1 MSMDMDFP
9 IDLDEVLNIID
20 TSEVVVVRFSTVGKR
35 LLLDFRTSPSD
46 RPMVK
51 VVRRVRSAEERFRD
65 LKRMRPG
72 LVLPEQ
78 IISFHWPKEVAG
90 LDRMGVLKRII
101 AKCEASGHAGMESE
115 CRKVLVELQGLE
127 RAELINAI
135 KGEGYQALWERE
147 PKER

>member
-9 IDLDEVLNIID
+9 IDLDEVLSIID

-46 RPMVK
+46 RPMVRL
-51 VVRRVRSAEERFRD
+51 VRRVRNAEERFRD

-72 LVLPEQ
+72 LVLPDQ

-90 LDRMGVLKRII
+90 LERLGILERII
-101 AKCEASGHAGMESE
+101 RKCDATGHAGMDGE
-115 CRKVLVELQGLE
+115 CHDVVEELKSLE
-127 RAELINAI
+127 RQELVNAVT
-135 KGEGYQALWERE
+135 GEGYRTLWPPETQ
-147 PKER
+147 